1 MVRQSKTFHLL
12 LDIIYVLLVSFS
24 KLQESY
30 LAILFGAASH
40 RMGIVMPSSNYYRIG
55 KYSKEVC
62 VDDYVITTVADRP
75 VFGKVVGFTPTRV
88 KIMYLSF
95 LSGANSAGLYY
106 FVDKITTDSVK
117 VLTLGADKTK
127 VESLFPYEVKYI
139 EESIQKNA
147 QK

>member
-1 MVRQSKTFHLL
+1 
-12 LDIIYVLLVSFS
+12 
-24 KLQESY
+24 
-30 LAILFGAASH
+30 
-40 RMGIVMPSSNYYRIG
+40 MGIAMPSSNYYRIG

-62 VDDYVITTVADRP
+62 IDDYVITTVADRP

-106 FVDKITTDSVK
+106 FVDKVTTDSVK

-127 VESLFPYEVKYI
+127 VESLFPDEVKYL
-139 EESIQKNA
+139 EKSIQKNA

>member
-1 MVRQSKTFHLL
+1 
-12 LDIIYVLLVSFS
+12 
-24 KLQESY
+24 
-30 LAILFGAASH
+30 
-40 RMGIVMPSSNYYRIG
+40 MGIAMPSSNYYRIG

-62 VDDYVITTVADRP
+62 IDDYVITTVADRP

-106 FVDKITTDSVK
+106 FVDKVTTDSVK

-127 VESLFPYEVKYI
+127 VESLFQMRSNILKKHSKECSKI
-139 EESIQKNA
+139 ERRIKI
-147 QK
+147 